1 MGSNLASDYREL
13 QNPPSL
19 LFISSENL
27 FTLNQYI
34 AAAKG
39 LADSEEEE
47 FDPELGWNAIAI
59 LFNLTLFA
67 DTVSRGRI
75 YSQLQFQTKHLILYF
90 PFPFPV
96 FDQPAYRISCVFL

>member
-47 FDPELGWNAIAI
+47 FDPELGWNDIAI

-67 DTVSRGRI
+67 DTVSAGKNLFAATI
-75 YSQLQFQTKHLILYF
+75 PNQTSHS
-90 PFPFPV
+90 V
-96 FDQPAYRISCVFL
+96 FSIFCF